1 MNSVFTNIFM
11 FFILLI
17 VIYLIYKIFVF
28 ETEVFILNEKMT
40 KLELELNNSDTT
52 NTCKINNNVKLSD
65 DDLNVSEIIMNE
77 IFNDTNV
84 NANANVNANVEK
96 PIVVDIDIE
105 KKQEEVFDLK
115 KETKKEEEI
124 ELESISSNLNNT
136 NRKKLLKLNVD
147 KLKEKCTEMGLST
160 DGTKAQL
167 IDRILDN

>member
-17 VIYLIYKIFVF
+17 VIYLIYKIFIF

-40 KLELELNNSDTT
+40 KLELELNNETAK
-52 NTCKINNNVKLSD
+52 TCKINNNVRLSD

-84 NANANVNANVEK
+84 NTNVNTNMEK
-96 PIVVDIDIE
+96 PIVEIDIE

>member
-1 MNSVFTNIFM
+1 M

-77 IFNDTNV
+77 IFNDTNMNV
-84 NANANVNANVEK
+84 NANANVEK

-124 ELESISSNLNNT
+124 ELESISSNVNNT
-136 NRKKLLKLNVD
+136 NKKKLLKLNLD

-160 DGTKAQL
+160 DGTKTQL